1 MDDRP
6 VRMPQTAEVIQSP
19 PRRQAKPADP
29 CAMVIFGATG
39 DLTKR
44 LVIPALYNLSRTKV
58 LPEHFALIG
67 VARAEGTSESWR
79 DQLYDTLKS
88 FVGNATTEFDVD
100 HIDEAA
106 WMRLAEKMVYVR
118 GDLNKPELYDKLRDA
133 LEEADK
139 TRGTQGNAIF
149 YLAVADRLFGS
160 VVQELGNAKLT
171 DQVEDENGN
180 HRFWRRVVIEKP
192 FGHSLNSACELNA
205 HIQRS
210 LHEDQIFRID
220 HFLGKDTVQSIMAFR
235 FANGLFE
242 PIWNRDRIDH
252 VQITAA
258 ETVGVEQRGSF
269 YEGTGALRDMVPNHL
284 FTLLSMVAMEPPT
297 GFDAAAIRSKKV
309 EVFAAMPAVR
319 LAAAVRGQYGAGTVL
334 GENKKAYRQEPNVAP
349 KSNTETYVA
358 MRLEIDNW
366 RWAGVP
372 FYLRT
377 GKHMSQRNTEIAIR
391 FKQAPYAAFQDTPVD
406 SLRPNWLVLRIS
418 PDEGISLQFEVKR
431 RGPVV
436 DLAAVKMDFHYDDW
450 FPKEPNVGYETLI
463 YDVMI
468 GDPTLFMRADM
479 VEQTWRIVQPVLDA
493 WAKNGAADPPI
504 YPAGSEG
511 PTEADAL
518 LARDGR
524 SWRSL
529 HGDDDGGL
537 VMSRARSQPF
547 KCSAV
552 ISDVD
557 GTLVTDDKVLTGR
570 AQAAVAELRASGIIF
585 SIISSRPPRGLR
597 MLIER
602 LGIVTP
608 VGGFNG
614 GVIATPDLAVVTE
627 HLLSSQV
634 ARRAVDIT
642 ECPRGRGLGFQ
653 RTKLA
658 VARPRRALC
667 PARAA
672 HGGISADN
680 SRRFWI
686 CPWMPPPRSSV
697 SARISMLLEQ
707 CERDVRVALTSSA
720 FVARSQAYYLD
731 ITHPLANKGVAL
743 TEIAKLLG
751 IPLAEIAVI
760 GDGGNDVAMFERSGL
775 SIAMGNANP
784 QVQRAA
790 DFVTDSN
797 GDDGFANAIE
807 RFILGGGRSHAAVEP
822 AKAGDR
828 AW

>member
-6 VRMPQTAEVIQSP
+6 TRMPQTAQVVQSP
-19 PRRQAKPADP
+19 ARRQAKPADP

-44 LVIPALYNLSRTKV
+44 LVIPALYNLSRTKM
-58 LPEHFALIG
+58 LPEHFVLIG
-67 VARAEGTSESWR
+67 VARAQGTAESWR
-79 DQLYDTLKS
+79 DRLYDTLKS
-88 FVGNATTEFDVD
+88 FVGNATTEFDVEQ
-100 HIDEAA
+100 IDEAA
-106 WMRLAEKMVYVR
+106 WKRLAEKMVYVR
-118 GDLNKPELYDKLRDA
+118 GDLNKPELYDKLRSA

-139 TRGTQGNAIF
+139 ARGTKGNAIF

-160 VVQELGNAKLT
+160 VVQQLGKAKLT
-171 DQVEDENGN
+171 DQAEDENGKR
-180 HRFWRRVVIEKP
+180 RFWRRVVIEKP
-192 FGHSLNSACELNA
+192 FGHSLDSACELNA
-205 HIQRS
+205 HIQRT

-258 ETVGVEQRGSF
+258 ETVGVEQRGNF

-309 EVFAAMPAVR
+309 EVFAAMPAVKP
-319 LAAAVRGQYGAGTVL
+319 AAAVRGQYGAGTVL
-334 GENKKAYRQEPNVAP
+334 GENTKAYRQEPNVAP
-349 KSNTETYVA
+349 DSNTETYVA
-358 MRLEIDNW
+358 MQLEIDNW

-391 FKQAPYAAFQDTPVD
+391 FKQAPYTAFQDTPVD
-406 SLRPNWLVLRIS
+406 TLRPNWLVLRIS

-493 WAKNGAADPPI
+493 WAKKSASDLPI
-504 YPAGSEG
+504 YPAGSAG

-529 HGDDDGGL
+529 HGDDDG
-537 VMSRARSQPF
+537 
-547 KCSAV
+547 
-552 ISDVD
+552 
-557 GTLVTDDKVLTGR
+557 
-570 AQAAVAELRASGIIF
+570 
-585 SIISSRPPRGLR
+585 
-597 MLIER
+597 
-602 LGIVTP
+602 
-608 VGGFNG
+608 
-614 GVIATPDLAVVTE
+614 
-627 HLLSSQV
+627 
-634 ARRAVDIT
+634 
-642 ECPRGRGLGFQ
+642 
-653 RTKLA
+653 
-658 VARPRRALC
+658 
-667 PARAA
+667 
-672 HGGISADN
+672 
-680 SRRFWI
+680 
-686 CPWMPPPRSSV
+686 RSS
-697 SARISMLLEQ
+697 
-707 CERDVRVALTSSA
+707 
-720 FVARSQAYYLD
+720 
-731 ITHPLANKGVAL
+731 
-743 TEIAKLLG
+743 
-751 IPLAEIAVI
+751 
-760 GDGGNDVAMFERSGL
+760 
-775 SIAMGNANP
+775 
-784 QVQRAA
+784 
-790 DFVTDSN
+790 
-797 GDDGFANAIE
+797 
-807 RFILGGGRSHAAVEP
+807 
-822 AKAGDR
+822 
-828 AW
+828 